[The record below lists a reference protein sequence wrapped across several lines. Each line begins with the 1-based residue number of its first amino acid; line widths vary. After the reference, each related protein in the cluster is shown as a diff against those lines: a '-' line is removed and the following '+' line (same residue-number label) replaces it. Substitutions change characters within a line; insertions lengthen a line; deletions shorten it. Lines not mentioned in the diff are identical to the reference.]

1 MKLVASER
9 KIHMNLNDQVCNDK
23 TLIMEH
29 TISDLKI
36 RLKKW
41 YPDEINAFE
50 NAKSDEEIIDLQ
62 KKFVSQAKEKLILEL
77 QKTNTDSKILSA
89 LRSTDETLAAIITE
103 QLYQTLCNA
112 RNEQIQTEL
121 VKLFDEVER
130 LKNMGSQD
138 IEVLTYAMIN
148 GGLVALGIGMATD
161 LILNL
166 LAGLGLGEAIF
177 TALTTL
183 GMSGFGIVVDI
194 VILAIIP
201 IFYFMAKPA
210 ACIFVVINDLDTDL
224 VIDSE
229 KVIHG
234 KINVK
239 TTRIPAAYKIKNIVR
254 SGGIWSTQKKDA
266 ALYGSEYAVVLKQEK
281 SSSGSEPDDTK
292 FAIGVECPL
301 ASGNNSCA
309 VGINKTVDQIGK
321 EVDDYRRQEVFDD
334 NGTYKME
341 MRCHSAHGSI
351 AYYVCRIYKNKRM

>member
-1 MKLVASER
+1 
-9 KIHMNLNDQVCNDK
+9 MNLNDQVCNDK

-183 GMSGFGIVVDI
+183 GMSGFGIMVDI

-201 IFYFMAKPA
+201 IFYFSVKISIPLENTGVSSVFA
-210 ACIFVVINDLDTDL
+210 ASVWPFSLIFSLARRNEGNFFQAVP
-224 VIDSE
+224 
-229 KVIHG
+229 
-234 KINVK
+234 
-239 TTRIPAAYKIKNIVR
+239 TTLSRSLAEVR
-254 SGGIWSTQKKDA
+254 
-266 ALYGSEYAVVLKQEK
+266 
-281 SSSGSEPDDTK
+281 
-292 FAIGVECPL
+292 L
-301 ASGNNSCA
+301 ASLVA
-309 VGINKTVDQIGK
+309 W
-321 EVDDYRRQEVFDD
+321 
-334 NGTYKME
+334 
-341 MRCHSAHGSI
+341 A
-351 AYYVCRIYKNKRM
+351 